1 MTSVQIVCCWFSSR
15 AGPVTDQKRTSKSHG
30 VLMFGFLQ
38 KDAERSVVMESVKLV
53 ILSRFISRV
62 NSFSDISRKC
72 ILVKM
77 NFLLIENEF
86 FQKMKLDG
94 VTSFLDYIYIFL
106 QKVTSIASGYDY
118 SYGYYSYL
126 GLPQYVM
133 IMILIIKDILIVL
146 DCNLAIVVIT

>member
-1 MTSVQIVCCWFSSR
+1 
-15 AGPVTDQKRTSKSHG
+15 
-30 VLMFGFLQ
+30 
-38 KDAERSVVMESVKLV
+38 
-53 ILSRFISRV
+53 
-62 NSFSDISRKC
+62 
-72 ILVKM
+72 M